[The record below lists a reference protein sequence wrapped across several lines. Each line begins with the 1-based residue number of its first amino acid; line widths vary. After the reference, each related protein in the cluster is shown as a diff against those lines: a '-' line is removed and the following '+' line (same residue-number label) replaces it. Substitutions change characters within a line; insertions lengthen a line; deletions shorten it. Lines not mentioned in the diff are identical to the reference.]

1 MNIVII
7 FTFIATAA
15 IVVYIVSTIMIYDQ
29 LKKRDIKVSFIFL
42 RFLIPFY
49 AHKYKKITIAETG
62 KAGSLFYYWIISI
75 NTALVFAAAAIIL
88 NYI

>member
-7 FTFIATAA
+7 FTFIAAAA
-15 IVVYIVSTIMIYDQ
+15 IVVYIVSSIMIYDQ
-29 LKKRDIKVSFIFL
+29 LKKRDIKVSFIFI

-49 AHKYKKITIAETG
+49 AHKYKEITIAEKG

-75 NTALVFAAAAIIL
+75 NTALVFAAAAIAL
-88 NYI
+88 KYI

>member
-49 AHKYKKITIAETG
+49 AHKYKKITIAEIG